1 MLVRPSRDDPQRALG
16 RRALRAGLSIA
27 AKLSFGLG
35 ALCAALFV
43 LAQTDRTVA
52 SASALDAF
60 REVQQAALARAPDQ
74 AAWSAQRQADYRESL
89 TETFDA
95 PPGVLEIPSLKLTV
109 PIFSGTSEL
118 VLNRGV
124 GWIEGT
130 AMLGEEG
137 NVGLA
142 GHRDGYFRGLKDL
155 KLGDAIEVQSVGHT
169 RRYRVTDLKIVE
181 PTDVSVLDPT
191 DEPSVTLV
199 TCYPFYFVGSA
210 PLRYIVRG
218 TLDRSRT

>member
-1 MLVRPSRDDPQRALG
+1 MDGPRRALE
-16 RRALRAGLSIA
+16 RRALRVGLGLA

-52 SASALDAF
+52 TASALDAF
-60 REVQQAALARAPDQ
+60 GELQRTALARTPDQ
-74 AAWSAQRQADYRESL
+74 SVWSSQRQAGYRESL
-89 TETFDA
+89 AETFDA

-109 PIFSGTSEL
+109 PIFAGTSEL
-118 VLNRGV
+118 QLNRGV

-130 AMLGEEG
+130 AMPGEDG

-155 KLGDAIEVQSVGHT
+155 KVGDTIEVESVG
-169 RRYRVTDLKIVE
+169 RSLRYRVTELKIVE

-199 TCYPFYFVGSA
+199 TCYPFYYVGNA
-210 PLRYIVRG
+210 PQRYIVRG
-218 TLDRSRT
+218 ILDRSRT

>member
-1 MLVRPSRDDPQRALG
+1 MLARPSRDDPQRALA
-16 RRALRAGLSIA
+16 RRALRAGLSLA

-52 SASALDAF
+52 SASALEAF
-60 REVQQAALARAPDQ
+60 HVVQQAALGLTPDQ
-74 AAWSAQRQADYRESL
+74 TTWSPQRQADYRESL
-89 TETFDA
+89 TESFDA
-95 PPGVLEIPSLKLTV
+95 PPGVLEIPSLKLKV
-109 PIFSGTSEL
+109 PIFAGTSEL

-124 GWIEGT
+124 GWIDGT

-155 KLGDAIEVQSVGHT
+155 KLGDTIEVQSVGRTLH
-169 RRYRVTDLKIVE
+169 YRVTDLKIVD

-191 DEPSVTLV
+191 DEASVTLV
-199 TCYPFYFVGSA
+199 TCYPFYYVGNA
-210 PLRYIVRG
+210 PQRYIVRG

>member
-1 MLVRPSRDDPQRALG
+1 MLARPCRDDPQRALG
-16 RRALRAGLSIA
+16 RRALRAGLGLA

-35 ALCAALFV
+35 ALCAGLFV

-52 SASALDAF
+52 STSALDAF
-60 REVQQAALARAPDQ
+60 REVQRAALAHAPDQ
-74 AAWSAQRQADYRESL
+74 ATWSTQRQADYHESL
-89 TETFDA
+89 AETFDA

-109 PIFSGTSEL
+109 PIFTGTSEL

-130 AMLGEEG
+130 AMPGEDG

-142 GHRDGYFRGLKDL
+142 GHRDGYFRVLKDL
-155 KLGDAIEVQSVGHT
+155 KLGDTIEVQSVGRT
-169 RRYRVTDLKIVE
+169 LRYRVTNLKVVE

-199 TCYPFYFVGSA
+199 TCYPFYYVGSA
-210 PLRYIVRG
+210 PQRYIVRG

>member
-1 MLVRPSRDDPQRALG
+1 MFATLADRPKRARA
-16 RRALRAGLSIA
+16 RRALRVGLAVA
-27 AKLSFGLG
+27 AKLSFGLA

-60 REVQQAALARAPDQ
+60 REVQRTALAHTPDQ
-74 AAWSAQRQADYRESL
+74 STWSAQRQASYRESL
-89 TETFDA
+89 AETFEA

-109 PIFSGTSEL
+109 PIFAGTSEL
-118 VLNRGV
+118 DLNRGV

-130 AMLGEEG
+130 AMPGEDG

-142 GHRDGYFRGLKDL
+142 GHRDGYFRGLKNL
-155 KLGDAIEVQSVGHT
+155 KLGDTIEVQSVGRT
-169 RRYRVTDLKIVE
+169 LRYRVTELKIVE

-191 DEPSVTLV
+191 DESSVTLV
-199 TCYPFYFVGSA
+199 TCYPFYYVGNA
-210 PLRYIVRG
+210 PQRYIVRG
-218 TLDRSRT
+218 TLDPSRT

>member
-1 MLVRPSRDDPQRALG
+1 MLARPSKDDPQQPRAG
-16 RRALRAGLSIA
+16 RALRAGLSLA

-52 SASALDAF
+52 SGAALDAF
-60 REVQQAALARAPDQ
+60 REVQRAALDLTPDQ
-74 AAWSAQRQADYRESL
+74 TIWSAQRQADYRESL
-89 TETFDA
+89 AETFDA
-95 PPGVLEIPSLKLTV
+95 PPGVLAIPSLKLTV
-109 PIFSGTSEL
+109 PIFAGTSEL

-130 AMLGEEG
+130 AMPGEEG

-155 KLGDAIEVQSVGHT
+155 KLGDTIEVQSVGRT
-169 RRYRVTDLKIVE
+169 LRYRVTALKIVE

-199 TCYPFYFVGSA
+199 TCYPFYYVGNA
-210 PLRYIVRG
+210 PQRYIVKG

>member
-1 MLVRPSRDDPQRALG
+1 MGLG
-16 RRALRAGLSIA
+16 VA

-43 LAQTDRTVA
+43 VAQTDRSVA

-60 REVQQAALARAPDQ
+60 REVQQAALSRAPDQ
-74 AAWSAQRQADYRESL
+74 STWSAQRQAGYRESL
-89 TETFDA
+89 AETFDA
-95 PPGVLEIPSLKLTV
+95 PPGVLEIPSLKLSV
-109 PIFSGTSEL
+109 PIFVGTSEL
-118 VLNRGV
+118 ELNRGI
-124 GWIEGT
+124 GWIDGT
-130 AMLGEEG
+130 SMPGEDG

-142 GHRDGYFRGLKDL
+142 GHRDGYFRVLKNL
-155 KLGDAIEVQSVGHT
+155 KLGDAIDVQSVGRT
-169 RRYRVTDLKIVE
+169 MRYRVTELKVVE

-199 TCYPFYFVGSA
+199 TCYPFYYVGNA
-210 PLRYIVRG
+210 PQRYIVRG

>member
-1 MLVRPSRDDPQRALG
+1 MSV
-16 RRALRAGLSIA
+16 A
-27 AKLSFGLG
+27 AKLSFALG

-43 LAQTDRTVA
+43 LAQTDRSVA

-60 REVQQAALARAPDQ
+60 REVQLTALAHAPDQ
-74 AAWSAQRQADYRESL
+74 STWSAQRQAGYHEAL
-89 TETFDA
+89 AETFDA
-95 PPGVLEIPSLKLTV
+95 PPGVLEIPALKLTI
-109 PIFSGTSEL
+109 PIFADTSEL

-130 AMLGEEG
+130 AMPGEDG

-155 KLGDAIEVQSVGHT
+155 KLGDTIEVQSVGRT
-169 RRYRVTDLKIVE
+169 MRYRVSSLEIVE

-191 DEPSVTLV
+191 DVPSITLV
-199 TCYPFYFVGSA
+199 TCYPFYYIGSA
-210 PLRYIVRG
+210 PQRYIVRG
-218 TLDRSRT
+218 TLDPT

>member
-1 MLVRPSRDDPQRALG
+1 MLARPSRDDPQRALA
-16 RRALRAGLSIA
+16 RRALRAGLRVA

-52 SASALDAF
+52 SASAIDAF
-60 REVQQAALARAPDQ
+60 RAVQRAALARTPDQ
-74 AAWSAQRQADYRESL
+74 TAWSARRQADYRASL
-89 TETFDA
+89 AETYDA
-95 PPGVLEIPSLKLTV
+95 PSGVLEIPSLKLTV
-109 PIFSGTSEL
+109 PIFAGTGEL

-130 AMLGEEG
+130 AMPGDEG

-155 KLGDAIEVQSVGHT
+155 KLGDTIEVQSVGRTMH
-169 RRYRVTDLKIVE
+169 YRVTELKVVD

-191 DEPSVTLV
+191 GNPSVTLV
-199 TCYPFYFVGSA
+199 TCYPFYYVGNA
-210 PLRYIVRG
+210 PQRYIVRG
-218 TLDRSRT
+218 TLDRSRA

>member
-1 MLVRPSRDDPQRALG
+1 MLATSRGQDPQRALG
-16 RRALRAGLSIA
+16 RRALRAGLSVA
-27 AKLSFGLG
+27 AKLSFALG

-43 LAQTDRTVA
+43 LAQTDRSVA

-60 REVQQAALARAPDQ
+60 REVQLTALAHAPDQ
-74 AAWSAQRQADYRESL
+74 STWSTQRQAGYREAL
-89 TETFDA
+89 AETFDA
-95 PPGVLEIPSLKLTV
+95 PPGVLEIPALKLTI
-109 PIFSGTSEL
+109 PIFAGTSEL

-130 AMLGEEG
+130 AMPGEDG

-155 KLGDAIEVQSVGHT
+155 KLGDTIEVQSVDRT
-169 RRYRVTDLKIVE
+169 MRYRVSSLEIVE

-191 DEPSVTLV
+191 DVPSITLV
-199 TCYPFYFVGSA
+199 TCYPFYYIGSA
-210 PLRYIVRG
+210 PQRYIVRG
-218 TLDRSRT
+218 TLDPT

>member
-1 MLVRPSRDDPQRALG
+1 MLATPPQG
-16 RRALRAGLSIA
+16 PRRALENRALRVGLGVA

-52 SASALDAF
+52 SASALEAF
-60 REVQQAALARAPDQ
+60 HEVQHAALSATPDQ
-74 AAWSAQRQADYRESL
+74 STWSAQRQADYRESL
-89 TETFDA
+89 AETFDA
-95 PPGVLEIPSLKLTV
+95 PPGVLEIPALNLTV
-109 PIFSGTSEL
+109 PIFAGTSDL

-130 AMLGEEG
+130 AMPGEDG
-137 NVGLA
+137 NLGLA
-142 GHRDGYFRGLKDL
+142 GHRDGYFRALKGP
-155 KLGDAIEVQSVGHT
+155 KVGDSIEVESVGRT
-169 RRYRVTDLKIVE
+169 LRYRVTELKIVE

-199 TCYPFYFVGSA
+199 TCYPFHFVGNA
-210 PLRYIVRG
+210 PKRYIVRG

>member
-1 MLVRPSRDDPQRALG
+1 MLARPSRDESQHALE
-16 RRALRAGLSIA
+16 RRALRAGLRLA
-27 AKLSFGLG
+27 ARVSFGLG

-43 LAQTDRTVA
+43 LAQTDRSVA

-60 REVQQAALARAPDQ
+60 REVQRAALSLTPDQ
-74 AAWSAQRQADYRESL
+74 STWSAQRKTDYRESL
-89 TETFDA
+89 AETFGA

-109 PIFSGTSEL
+109 PIFDGTSEL
-118 VLNRGV
+118 VLNRGI

-130 AMLGEEG
+130 AMPGENG

-155 KLGDAIEVQSVGHT
+155 RLGDTIEVESVG
-169 RRYRVTDLKIVE
+169 RRLRYRVTELKVVE

-199 TCYPFYFVGSA
+199 TCYPFYYVGNA
-210 PLRYIVRG
+210 PQRYIVRG

>member
-1 MLVRPSRDDPQRALG
+1 MLARPSEDDPQRAPE
-16 RRALRAGLSIA
+16 RRALRVGLSLA

-52 SASALDAF
+52 STSAFDAF
-60 REVQQAALARAPDQ
+60 REAQRAALARTPDQ
-74 AAWSAQRQADYRESL
+74 TAWSAQRQADYRESL

-109 PIFSGTSEL
+109 PIFTGTSEL
-118 VLNRGV
+118 VLNRGI

-130 AMLGEEG
+130 AMPGEDG

-155 KLGDAIEVQSVGHT
+155 KIGDMIEVQSVGRT
-169 RRYRVTDLKIVE
+169 QRYHVTSLKIVE
-181 PTDVSVLDPT
+181 PSDVSVLDPT

-199 TCYPFYFVGSA
+199 TCYPFHYVGSA
-210 PLRYIVRG
+210 PQRYIVRAV
-218 TLDRSRT
+218 LDRSRT